1 MTRVLFMLINMNI
14 GGTEKALLNL
24 LEEMPQDKYDIT
36 LLMLEKYG
44 GFLNDIPEGVHI
56 QYLRNYGDIK
66 VLLNRPL
73 LQTTMQLVIN
83 KRYKESIVMLGLY
96 LWSKITRNQSSFFRY
111 VLRNTPSLD
120 TYYDVAVAFAGP
132 MDFITY
138 FIVKKVQATIK
149 IQWIHFDIS
158 KIGFNMNFAKKYYP
172 FFSRIFV
179 VSEEGKEKL
188 ITQMPCLADKTT
200 TFYNKIARKRILQQA
215 EETQAFEDD
224 FDGIRILTVG
234 RLSEEKGQ
242 DLCIEACK
250 LLRDEGYKFRW
261 YCIGEGNYREICEER
276 IHLYGIEFDFIL
288 LGAKQNPYPYMK
300 ACDIYVQA
308 SRHEGYCITLAEAK
322 VFEKPIITTN
332 FTGAKEQIQ
341 NVKHGCVV
349 NCNATAIYKGVK
361 EMLDTRLAL
370 GKEVN

>member
-1 MTRVLFMLINMNI
+1 MLINMNI